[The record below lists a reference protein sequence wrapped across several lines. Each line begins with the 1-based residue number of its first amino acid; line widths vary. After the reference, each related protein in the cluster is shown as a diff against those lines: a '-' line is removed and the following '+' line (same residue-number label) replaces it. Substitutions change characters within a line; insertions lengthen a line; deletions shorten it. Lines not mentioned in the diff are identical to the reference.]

1 MKMVLYFLLVCMVMA
16 ALQYAIVAL
25 AVVFAILLVW
35 ACLKNPQEMLG
46 LVVTVAIIGLLQVH
60 PWFCLVV
67 VMIALAVRAFKKAG
81 LPPSEKETLPEL
93 LEYQP
98 EVPPPGTTE

>member
-1 MKMVLYFLLVCMVMA
+1 MKVLVYFLLVCMVMA
-16 ALQYAIVAL
+16 ALQYAIVVL
-25 AVVFAILLVW
+25 AVVFAVLLVW

-46 LVVTVAIIGLLQVH
+46 LIVTVAIIGLLQVH

-67 VMIALAVRAFKKAG
+67 VALVVAVRAFRKAASPPPQKG
-81 LPPSEKETLPEL
+81 ALPKL